1 MSEYKGIIGKL
12 TLHKAQ
18 KDMRMAANSFYTQE
32 QLELAKIQLAEL
44 PDLNA
49 SRMKGKDVLS
59 HLREQLIELSVKKG
73 YSVAEIKSAL
83 DLAGITVSIKA
94 IKEAI
99 DTGNQKSQ
107 ETGC

>member
-1 MSEYKGIIGKL
+1 
-12 TLHKAQ
+12 
-18 KDMRMAANSFYTQE
+18 MAANSFYTQE
-32 QLELAKIQLAEL
+32 QLELAKMQLAEL

-83 DLAGITVSIKA
+83 DLAGIAVSVKA
-94 IKEAI
+94 IKETI
-99 DTGNQKSQ
+99 DTGTVKSRKKSVVHKSANANTSEQ
-107 ETGC
+107 AESKSS

>member
-1 MSEYKGIIGKL
+1 
-12 TLHKAQ
+12 
-18 KDMRMAANSFYTQE
+18 MAANSFYTQE

-83 DLAGITVSIKA
+83 DLVGIIVSVKA

-99 DTGNQKSQ
+99 DTGAVKNRKKLAVQKSATANTS
-107 ETGC
+107 ETAVTKSS